1 MQIRKTLTDNLN
13 YREYKGEI
21 EFIFKDRLGNVVKRH
36 SEPNIVKIF
45 AKEILA
51 HRLPH
56 SRVWDRTANSGTGAW
71 VDGPADPNDEFGAKY
86 ILFGA
91 SFDEDGVP
99 LDTNDSRYYTVDPV
113 TQIAVPNRLFPGA
126 EFGGGLINA
135 IPIAE
140 PDRPLKRIEN
150 VDFEATYQPAGTPLL
165 QDDVRAMNS
174 IVLLETTLRQDEYNG
189 FIEGSTGGSTGG
201 GSFTITEIA
210 LAGGRELDAVG
221 SCECIP
227 EKLFLQGD
235 PEDVALLAQ
244 TNGTDIVTLDSSVEE
259 VDLIKEGD
267 QIKIVGA
274 GATAGTED
282 AFDQATPYYLV
293 LSKTPG
299 GRDLQLDRVPSD
311 VNQNPLTGQVGIF
324 RDTLRIFS
332 HRILSTPVQKTSD
345 FEILVRWRIIFA

>member
-1 MQIRKTLTDNLN
+1 MQTQKTLTDNLN

-21 EFIFKDRLGNVVKRH
+21 EFIYKDKLGRVVKTHR
-36 SEPNIVKIF
+36 EPNIVKIF
-45 AKEILA
+45 AKEILS

-71 VDGPADPNDEFGAKY
+71 VESPVDPAEEFSAKY

-91 SFDEDGVP
+91 SFDDDGVP
-99 LDTNDSRYYTVDPV
+99 LDTNDPRYYTIDPV
-113 TQIAVPNRLFPGA
+113 TQIAVPNRLNPGA

-150 VDFEATYQPAGTPLL
+150 VDFEGVYQPAGTPLL
-165 QDDVRAMNS
+165 QDDVRPINN

-189 FIEGSTGGSTGG
+189 FVDGSVAGSTGG
-201 GSFTITEIA
+201 GAFTITEIA
-210 LAGGRELDAVG
+210 LAAGRELGAVG

-235 PEDVALLAQ
+235 NNDVALLANA
-244 TNGTDIVTLDSSVEE
+244 NGTDIITLDASVEE
-259 VDLIKEGD
+259 VDLIKAGD
-267 QIKIVGA
+267 QIKLVGVD
-274 GATAGTED
+274 ATAGAD
-282 AFDQATPYYLV
+282 DVLNQVTPYYLV
-293 LSKTPG
+293 LSKSPG
-299 GRDLQLDRVPSD
+299 GRDIQLDRVPVDS
-311 VNQNPLTGQVGIF
+311 NQNPIVGQIGAF

-345 FEILVRWRIIFA
+345 FEILVRWRIIFN